1 MAKAPTSSTEKT
13 RRVPK
18 IVVTAPGGPRRR
30 AGYGFGPAETSFTE
44 EQLGEDGEKLIEAWR
59 ADPFLKVDMRIDEEP
74 EPDAGN
80 SDSQ

>member
-18 IVVTAPGGPRRR
+18 IVVSAPGGPRRR

-44 EQLGEDGEKLIEAWR
+44 EQLGEAGETLIEAWR
-59 ADPFLKVDMRIDEEP
+59 ADPLLKVDVRIDEES
-74 EPDAGN
+74 EQETGN
-80 SDSQ
+80 NDSQ